1 MQRNYVLTL
10 VLSVLL
16 LASLTTVVSAAGE
29 TINVTCIAYT
39 PSDALQ
45 SASQTNVYSEFIQYT
60 YIPAYNASYYASDEL
75 LSAVESGF
83 LATQDVIFCDMVGSK
98 VYNSDNGAV
107 NSTLQAA
114 HNNGVSLLSIRT
126 SSAPSYFDYVSDGKG
141 NDTICTYYNGMS
153 TTGDG
158 LTNAENLLIYL
169 ATEYSN
175 LSEII
180 DSGNTSTEDGSND
193 NGTTGGI
200 SVGSGDVKF
209 LFVLG
214 TDVNTASLNSAAAAS
229 DVSSELST
237 TVIAKSE
244 TVPQDFDFT
253 SYSVMFIESQPETT
267 VTNWATSINAAKAN
281 GAMVISY
288 NLSENITLSNV
299 DLYSAN
305 YTDIE
310 RYWVQGGEANMGNML
325 KFMGQKFSGAFTGQ
339 KLAEPVLLQEKV
351 NVTYIINS
359 DTSVYYM
366 DQVLAER
373 AVITD
378 RFNVNV
384 MTGAEA
390 INSSIDI
397 SNEDVIMLYM
407 VGANELPEIKDEL
420 LAAKNNGAQIG
431 MFGMLSDVYGIAT
444 IDMGNSPYDAM
455 TDYLYNDG
463 YGNME
468 NWVRC
473 IGATLE
479 NVYIEYSAA
488 DEPSI
493 PDDGIYHP
501 DAFPRTFA
509 NSTEYLQW
517 YADHGYNASA
527 PTIGIIGNK
536 LGKTSIEYNT
546 EDAIIRK
553 IESRGCN
560 VIYTTYAVCTDDVDY
575 FTMNGEVLVDSIISL
590 KGFYLNYDDHEKGIE
605 YLQKYNV
612 PVIKGIQDYYQTPD
626 EYNESVLG
634 LSTASIPYQVT
645 QPEIDGLTD
654 YIWVAGR
661 VQDEATEQYYYEP
674 LECQVEWIS
683 DRAIAWAELG
693 REANADKKITILY
706 YNHEGGKNNIGASYL
721 DIGSS
726 FTLLLE
732 DMRTAG
738 YNIGNGTIPN
748 GSEFIDLFIESRNVG
763 TWAPGELEKVVQSGY
778 VTLLPVDEYLE
789 WYETLPQSVR
799 TEVEDT
805 WGKAPGEVMTYE
817 NRSGKYFV
825 IPTIQ
830 LGNVN
835 FIPQP
840 TRAGL
845 SDESLIYHNSS
856 IPPTHQYLATYF
868 WINNIYDADA
878 MIHFGTHGTQEWLP
892 GNEVGLWRYD
902 YPSIMVAETPVVYP
916 YIMDNVGEGTQ
927 AKRRGNAVII
937 DHLTPPIIEAGLY
950 GDLATMHEKIHNY
963 QDAKSDN
970 ETGMMALYRNST
982 IQLYGNLSLGEDL
995 EVSTGELYNMTD
1007 DDFENFL
1014 DSVLHDYLH
1023 EMQSELMPYG
1033 LHVFGVAPDGEKL
1046 VSMVK
1051 SMLGDDFTSHIYNVL
1066 AKDNGTEEDWE
1077 IEAGSDAMLLLNAT
1091 LLNATN
1097 VSTAQVEVFG
1107 LTNANITADLELAL
1121 QYADNLAQTT
1131 REIDQTLRALN
1142 SEYIEPGTGND
1153 PIRNPDALPTGKNF
1167 YSFDQRTIPDEETEA
1182 MGAAIIDNWLETYY
1196 AANGT
1201 YPNKVAFVMWSVETM
1216 RHEGLMEAQIYA
1228 LLGVELERTSG
1239 RITGFKVIPQEE
1251 MTHPRIDVLLTTSG
1265 LYRDTFPYQIELM
1278 DTAVRMVAEL
1288 NETNETNYVRWNS
1301 LAIEDAMLAS
1311 GYNESVAHNVSMSRI
1326 FSEATGTYGTGVSE
1340 AVEASN
1346 TWENS
1351 SEVADL
1357 YISRMSNVYGK
1368 DVWGV
1373 NYEDVFE
1380 LNLGG
1385 VDAAIHSDTSN
1396 LYGLIDNDDYYSYFG
1411 ALGLAVKSITGE
1423 FPSMY
1428 ISDLT
1433 SVDNPEIITLSEA
1446 FSAELTA
1453 RYLNPNWITGMMEY
1467 DYAGAR
1473 EMMKT
1478 VEYMWG
1484 WEATT
1489 PDLVTD
1495 SDWNKMY
1502 ETYILDSQNL
1512 GLDEFLKENA
1522 YQYQSIT
1529 ARMLETVR
1537 KDSWDA
1543 SDEVVQNLV
1552 KEYVESVVDN
1562 GVTCC
1567 HHTCGNPSLDEFI
1580 QGVMSVPGLVDE
1592 QTATEYKKLME
1603 EATSEPVKESTSSSS
1618 SSSGSSGPKL
1628 EITNQATTSASSNQT
1643 MESHV
1648 GAGTDLN
1655 QPAPEA
1661 PKSTPEN
1668 YVEGYEMTT
1677 ETVTQPESSSSTF
1690 SSSDIVAIMLVV
1702 GAAGAVFLGFMR
1714 KKKM

>member
-1 MQRNYVLTL
+1 MQQKYVLTL

-16 LASLTTVVSAAGE
+16 LASLTTIVSADVNK
-29 TINVTCIAYT
+29 INIMYISWT
-39 PSDALQ
+39 PSPALEA
-45 SASQTNVYSEFIQYT
+45 ASQSMVHSSDIVYT
-60 YIPAYNASYYASDEL
+60 YVPSFNTTTWASPSDEL
-75 LSAVESGF
+75 LAAAGSG
-83 LATQDVIFCDMVGSK
+83 LLMEQDVIFTDM
-98 VYNSDNGAV
+98 
-107 NSTLQAA
+107 L
-114 HNNGVSLLSIRT
+114 
-126 SSAPSYFDYVSDGKG
+126 SSAVFDPMDPFFRSAKENGTSFVDIRSLGTPEYFDYVSDGDV
-141 NDTICTYYNGMS
+141 NDDICTYYNGMG
-153 TTGDG
+153 TTNDG
-158 LTNAENLLIYL
+158 ISNAENLLIYL

-180 DSGNTSTEDGSND
+180 DSNENPIDGGSTGNGS
-193 NGTTGGI
+193 TGG
-200 SVGSGDVKF
+200 SSAGTGDVKF

-214 TDVNTASLNSAAAAS
+214 TDLNTAALNNAISSS
-229 DVSSELST
+229 DISSELGT
-237 TVIAKSE
+237 TVIAMSE
-244 TVPQDFDFT
+244 AVPENFDF
-253 SYSVMFIESQPETT
+253 SGYSMIFIESRDEAA
-267 VTNWATSINAAKAN
+267 VTNWATGINAAKDN
-281 GAMVISY
+281 GAMVIGY
-288 NLSENITLSNV
+288 NLSENITLPNV
-299 DLYSAN
+299 DLYSSN

-310 RYWVQGGEANMGNML
+310 RYWVQGGEANMVSML
-325 KFMGQKFSGAFTGQ
+325 KFMGQKFSDAFAGQ
-339 KLAEPVLLQEKV
+339 TVAEPELLQEKV
-351 NVTYIINS
+351 NVTFIINS
-359 DTSVYYM
+359 DSSVYQM
-366 DQVLAER
+366 KQVLAER

-378 RFNVNV
+378 LFNVNV
-384 MTGAEA
+384 MTGGEA

-397 SNEDVIMLYM
+397 SNEDVIMMYM
-407 VGANELPEIKDEL
+407 VGANELPVIKDEL
-420 LAAKNNGAQIG
+420 LTAKNNGAQIG
-431 MFGMLSDVYGIAT
+431 MFGMLTDVYGIAT
-444 IDMGNSPYDAM
+444 IDMASPPYDAM
-455 TDYLYNDG
+455 TNYLYYDG
-463 YGNME
+463 SNNME
-468 NWVRC
+468 NWIRC
-473 IGATLE
+473 VGATLK
-479 NVYIEYSAA
+479 NIYIEYSS
-488 DEPSI
+488 PMVPNI

-501 DAFPRTFA
+501 DAFPKIFA
-509 NSTEYLQW
+509 NSTEYLSW
-517 YADHGYNASA
+517 YADHGYNMSA
-527 PTIGIIGNK
+527 PTIGIIGGK
-536 LGKTSIEYNT
+536 LGKTSIEYNS
-546 EDAIIRK
+546 EDAIIRE

-560 VIYTTYAVCTDDVDY
+560 VIYTTSAVCEDDVDY
-575 FTMNGEVLVDSIISL
+575 FTMGGEVLVDSIISL
-590 KGFYLNYDDHEKGIE
+590 KGFYLNYGDHEKGVE

-612 PVIKGIQDYYQTPD
+612 PVIKAIQDYYQTPD
-626 EYNESVLG
+626 EFNESVLG
-634 LSTASIPYQVT
+634 LSSSSIAYQVT

-661 VQDEATEQYYYEP
+661 VQDEETEQYYYEP
-674 LECQVEWIS
+674 LECQVEWLS

-693 REANADKKITILY
+693 RKENADKKITILY

-732 DMRTAG
+732 DMQAAG
-738 YNIGNGTIPN
+738 YNIGNDSVPN

-789 WYETLPQSVR
+789 WYGTLPLSVR
-799 TEVEDT
+799 DEVEDM

-830 LGNVN
+830 LGNIN

-840 TRAGL
+840 TRAGT
-845 SDESLIYHNSS
+845 SDESLIYHDSS

-868 WINNIYDADA
+868 WINDIYDADA

-950 GDLATMHEKIHNY
+950 GDLATMSEKIQKY
-963 QDAKSDN
+963 RDARSDN
-970 ETGMMALYRNST
+970 EASMMTLYRNST
-982 IQLYGNLSLGEDL
+982 IQLYGNLSLAEDL
-995 EVSTGELYNMTD
+995 EVSTDDLYNMTD
-1007 DDFENFL
+1007 SDFESFL
-1014 DSVLHDYLH
+1014 NNVLEDYL
-1023 EMQSELMPYG
+1023 EDMKSELIPYG
-1033 LHVFGVAPDGEKL
+1033 LHVFGVAPQEEKL
-1046 VSMVK
+1046 VCMVK
-1051 SMLGDDFTSHIYNVL
+1051 SMLGSKFTDHIYNAL
-1066 AKDNGTEEDWE
+1066 TAINGTEEYQQT
-1077 IEAGSDAMLLLNAT
+1077 EADANAMLFLNAT
-1091 LLNATN
+1091 ILNGTN
-1097 VSTAQVEVFG
+1097 ISNAQFEVLG
-1107 LTNANITADLELAL
+1107 LTNANITADLEMAL
-1121 QYADNLAQTT
+1121 QYADDIAQTT

-1142 SEYIEPGTGND
+1142 AEYIEPCTGND
-1153 PIRNPDALPTGKNF
+1153 PIRNPNALPTGNNF

-1196 AANGT
+1196 SANDT

-1278 DTAVRMVAEL
+1278 DTAVRMVAQL

-1301 LAIEDAMLAS
+1301 LAIEDAMLAA
-1311 GYNESVAHNVSMSRI
+1311 GYNESVAHNVSMSRV
-1326 FSEATGTYGTGVSE
+1326 FSEAPGAYGTGVPE
-1340 AVEASN
+1340 AVAASN

-1351 SEVADL
+1351 SKIADL

-1373 NYEDVFE
+1373 NYGDVFE

-1385 VDAAIHSDTSN
+1385 VSSAIHSDTSN
-1396 LYGLIDNDDYYSYFG
+1396 LYGLIDNDDYFSYFG
-1411 ALGLAVKSITGE
+1411 ALGLAVKSIAGDS
-1423 FPSMY
+1423 PSMY

-1433 SVDNPEIITLSEA
+1433 RVDKPEIITLSKA
-1446 FSAELTA
+1446 FNVELKA

-1473 EMMKT
+1473 EMMNT

-1495 SDWNKMY
+1495 SDWNKIY

-1512 GLDEFLKENA
+1512 GLDDFLKENA

-1543 SDEVVQNLV
+1543 PEEVVQNLV

-1567 HHTCGNPSLDEFI
+1567 HHTCGNPSLHEFV
-1580 QGVMSVPGLVDE
+1580 QGIMSVPGLVDE
-1592 QTATEYKKLME
+1592 QTAAEYKKLVE
-1603 EATSEPVKESTSSSS
+1603 EATTKPAIESASISRSSSS
-1618 SSSGSSGPKL
+1618 SSSKQKTTDQVATSGP
-1628 EITNQATTSASSNQT
+1628 TNQTF
-1643 MESHV
+1643 ESHI
-1648 GAGTDLN
+1648 GAGTDLD

-1661 PKSTPEN
+1661 PRSTPEN
-1668 YVEGYEMTT
+1668 YVEGYEMTK
-1677 ETVTQPESSSSTF
+1677 ESIAPPESSNPAF
-1690 SSSDIVAIMLVV
+1690 SGSDIVALVLVIGAV
-1702 GAAGAVFLGFMR
+1702 GAVLIGFMR
-1714 KKKM
+1714 KRKV